1 MKKIKL
7 ERELKRAAILAS
19 KDANNLFKGIKA
31 TVTQPGHGKGLRN
44 RTEIQLDKKLD
55 SYRNNAFKLEELKE
69 STKVTT
75 LVMTFLFIYEYVYM
89 WY

>member
-7 ERELKRAAILAS
+7 ERELKRVAILAS
-19 KDANNLFKGIKA
+19 KDANNLFKGTKA

-44 RTEIQLDKKLD
+44 RTEVLLDEKLD
-55 SYRNNAFKLEELKE
+55 SYRNNAFKLEELIE

-75 LVMTFLFIYEYVYM
+75 LGMNFLIICEYLSM
-89 WY
+89 

>member
-44 RTEIQLDKKLD
+44 RTEVLLDEKLD
-55 SYRNNAFKLEELKE
+55 SYRNNAFKLEELIE

-75 LVMTFLFIYEYVYM
+75 LGMNFLIICEYLSM
-89 WY
+89 

>member
-7 ERELKRAAILAS
+7 ERELKRVAILAS
-19 KDANNLFKGIKA
+19 KDANNLFKGGIKA

-44 RTEIQLDKKLD
+44 RTEVLLDEKLD
-55 SYRNNAFKLEELKE
+55 SYRNNAFKLEELIQ

-75 LVMTFLFIYEYVYM
+75 LGMNFLIICEYLSM
-89 WY
+89 